1 MLRQPYL
8 ACTLYYYSSKLEKSE
23 FDYILLY
30 HNYLISQRMNIK
42 PKFCILSFILMFCF
56 LSTTSIKA
64 QKLYKTSW
72 DKEVAIYGTSVG
84 LFMNGLYIEGIKDP
98 ITESTLSLLKSSTLS
113 GIDQGTVSQFSN
125 KASTQ
130 SDYLKDGIFLVPFSL
145 LLSKQG
151 RENANELLVMY
162 TEVLAFNGSATFF
175 SKNAMGRY
183 RPYTYNPNVPLDLKL
198 TNTSRKSFFS
208 GHTSHVASLSFFTA
222 KVFNDL
228 YPESD
233 FRYLV
238 WGGAVVTPAIT
249 AYLRVKAGR
258 HFPTDVIVGYGVGA
272 LIGYFIPH
280 FHKVTKESNIKII
293 GAEGGIGMV
302 YTF

>member
-1 MLRQPYL
+1 
-8 ACTLYYYSSKLEKSE
+8 
-23 FDYILLY
+23 
-30 HNYLISQRMNIK
+30 MNIK
-42 PKFCILSFILMFCF
+42 PKFCILAFILLACF
-56 LSTTSIKA
+56 LSTSSITA
-64 QKLYKTSW
+64 QKLYKTSF
-72 DKEVAIYGTSVG
+72 DKEAAIFGTSVG
-84 LFMNGLYIEGIKDP
+84 LFMNGLYLEDRKDP
-98 ITESTLSLLKSSTLS
+98 ITESTLLLLNSSGIS
-113 GIDQGTVSQFSN
+113 GIDKRTVSQFSRR
-125 KASTQ
+125 ASTQ
-130 SDYLKDGIFLVPFSL
+130 SDYFKNGIVLVPFSL

-151 RENANELLVMY
+151 RENAHELLVMY

-175 SKNAMGRY
+175 AKNAVGRY

-228 YPESD
+228 YPESN

-238 WGGAVVTPAIT
+238 WAGAVTTPAIT
-249 AYLRVKAGR
+249 AYLRVKAGK
-258 HFPTDVIVGYGVGA
+258 HFPTDVMVGYGVGA

-280 FHKVTKESNIKII
+280 LHKITQDSNIEII
-293 GAEGGIGMV
+293 GAEGGLGMM